1 MKVQILKTSSFL
13 KKQYCELDF
22 GGVWKDSF
30 GSPERNS
37 RWLIYGKSGEGK
49 TEFSVQLA
57 KYLSGFGKVLYVS
70 REQGPSSS
78 LQQCFARNAMKEVGN
93 KVLLGVDM
101 DFKTLL
107 TVLKKRTKHAAI
119 IIDSIDYMR
128 LTAEEYKVLDQL
140 CKKTVLV
147 FVSWSDNRRPKS
159 SAGKDIEYMCDVKI
173 YVDRYVVLPRSR
185 YGGNAPY
192 VIWEDGAK
200 RHHGW
205 MNR

>member
-70 REQGPSSS
+70 REQGASSS

-200 RHHGW
+200 RNHGW